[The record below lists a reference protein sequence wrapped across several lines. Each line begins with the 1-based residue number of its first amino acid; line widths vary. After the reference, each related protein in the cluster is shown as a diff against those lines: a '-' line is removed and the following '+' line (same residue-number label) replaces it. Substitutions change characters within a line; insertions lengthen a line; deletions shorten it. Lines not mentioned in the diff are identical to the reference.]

1 MFVLLG
7 SKKLEE
13 EFDELSPEESK
24 RRLALLVKKMDVNAD
39 GFVTAEEL
47 TQWILTSFQ
56 LVLIKKMLHLFLGCC
71 LNQYFTNLYHLKYC

>member
-1 MFVLLG
+1 MLG

-24 RRLALLVKKMDVNAD
+24 RRLALLVKKMDVNGD
-39 GFVTAEEL
+39 GYVTAEEL

-56 LVLIKKMLHLFLGCC
+56 LVLFSKFLHLFLLFLLCC
-71 LNQYFTNLYHLKYC
+71 

>member
-24 RRLALLVKKMDVNAD
+24 RRLALLVKKMDVNGD
-39 GFVTAEEL
+39 GYVTAEEL

-56 LVLIKKMLHLFLGCC
+56 FVLFSKFLPLFHLFLLCC
-71 LNQYFTNLYHLKYC
+71 